1 MENTSKLLRIAFY
14 TIVFFTGI
22 SFLSLMS
29 REVFNI
35 ADQSADVIASD
46 NILYEAPLQ
55 NQRYLIKKNEIIAQL
70 MEDIQYDISI
80 VDSIGTHLIY
90 TESFNPEDITDLV
103 LTSDQY
109 EKNYKYNEEGD
120 IEAILYRYVQ

>member
-80 VDSIGTHLIY
+80 VDSTGTHLIY

-109 EKNYKYNEEGD
+109 EKSYTYNEEGD